1 MLEVRR
7 YDLKG
12 NRRGG
17 NVALVAFV
25 CAWASA
31 AAGFLIASRYALPAL
46 NALAIYPFY
55 LERVIAGRRRDAL
68 VLALLW
74 ALFLSQAVAAFTYI
88 APKRAEAVVIRGE
101 VYREEMLDWIRT
113 GDGTESD
120 PKRFIPRHVRDF
132 ALFSALAL
140 VTGGFGALFLGAVLL
155 NYMNFYVAQLVA
167 ASAHPIPT
175 LFLAWQPYAVV
186 RVVGYIFV
194 GTALAETFFGAVT
207 RYRAKWQSVKTY
219 AATGLALVLLD
230 MIIKALTAPLW
241 SRLLKWIT
249 GLHE

>member
-1 MLEVRR
+1 MPGPCKMLEVRR

-25 CAWASA
+25 CRVGVGRSGLSHRIEVR
-31 AAGFLIASRYALPAL
+31 AAGAQRARDIPILSRAD
-46 NALAIYPFY
+46 N
-55 LERVIAGRRRDAL
+55 AGRRRDAL

-74 ALFLSQAVAAFTYI
+74 AVFLSQAVAAFTYI
-88 APKRAEAVVIRGE
+88 FSEARRSGRHKGRGVHE
-101 VYREEMLDWIRT
+101 PRCSTGYET
-113 GDGTESD
+113 GDGMESD

-155 NYMNFYVAQLVA
+155 NYMNFYVG
-167 ASAHPIPT
+167 SSSPPRRIPIWT
-175 LFLAWQPYAVV
+175 LFLAWQPYAIV

-194 GTALAETFFGAVT
+194 ATALDRDVFRRGDALPREVAKRQDLRGDGAW
-207 RYRAKWQSVKTY
+207 RSCF
-219 AATGLALVLLD
+219 L
-230 MIIKALTAPLW
+230 I
-241 SRLLKWIT
+241 
-249 GLHE
+249 